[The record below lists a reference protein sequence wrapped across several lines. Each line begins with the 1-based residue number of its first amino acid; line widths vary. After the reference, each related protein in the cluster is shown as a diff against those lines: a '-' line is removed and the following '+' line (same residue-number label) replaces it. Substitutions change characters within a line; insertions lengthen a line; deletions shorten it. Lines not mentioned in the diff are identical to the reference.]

1 MHRLMAGVTILEHEL
16 SELRLLVE
24 RQTGILLDCPNSAL
38 AAHVAEYLESHELE
52 SPAALV
58 DRLRASDQDP
68 HALPTF
74 LDGVL
79 NVNTG
84 FFRHPGAMNALAR
97 QVIPQLYARKS
108 EDGFCTL
115 RIWSAGCSTG
125 EEAYSIAMA
134 LCEALPGGNGNSNG
148 ASNGNGRDKSV
159 ASRNGGVAENGVA
172 ACAGQSMKDWSIH
185 IVGSDL
191 LPSAIEV
198 AERGLYPQSAL
209 TGLPPAAIR
218 ACFSKIGSPSGG
230 QNSSQEGSQNSSS
243 TGSTSNGAASSGLV
257 SNGSARNGSA
267 QGSTNG
273 AANGTNGST
282 NVAHLLVKPRLR
294 SLVTFNTM
302 NLTKPVYIG
311 RFDCIFCMEVLP
323 HLSRAQRI
331 ALLERL
337 HLYLEPG
344 GYLFLRQ
351 TEKLCAPNLNFR
363 SETFDG
369 YTFHR
374 KPLAA
379 SATSGRYPLVVRIVY
394 FIYNR
399 QMKTVTATDAKQRL
413 AALLDAAQ
421 REPVLIRRQNR
432 DVAVIMS
439 AEEYERIRGMN
450 NAELKRTMDRI
461 GAQAAARGMTEEI
474 LADILK
480 D

>member
-1 MHRLMAGVTILEHEL
+1 MAGVTILEHEL

-38 AAHVAEYLESHELE
+38 AAHVAEYLESEELE
-52 SPAALV
+52 SPAALL
-58 DRLRASDQDP
+58 DRLRASDRDP
-68 HALPTF
+68 SVLPTF

-108 EDGFCTL
+108 NDGPGTL
-115 RIWSAGCSTG
+115 RIWSAGCGTG

-134 LCEALPGGNGNSNG
+134 LCEAPAGASGNGTNANG
-148 ASNGNGRDKSV
+148 AGNGSNAASNNGNVSKDARKKS
-159 ASRNGGVAENGVA
+159 SRNGGIAENSGA
-172 ACAGQSMKDWSIH
+172 ASAGQGIGSGIKDWSIH

-218 ACFSKIGSPSGG
+218 ACFSKIGSPNGG
-230 QNSSQEGSQNSSS
+230 
-243 TGSTSNGAASSGLV
+243 SNGAADASH
-257 SNGSARNGSA
+257 
-267 QGSTNG
+267 TG
-273 AANGTNGST
+273 ATNGSGYASPNGT
-282 NVAHLLVKPRLR
+282 SSNGPNNGSNKGAHLLVKPRLR
-294 SLVTFNTM
+294 SLVTFTTM

-311 RFDCIFCMEVLP
+311 RFDCIFCMDVLP
-323 HLSRAQRI
+323 HLSRVQRT
-331 ALLERL
+331 ALMERL

-344 GYLFLRQ
+344 GYLFLSQ
-351 TEKLCAPNLNFR
+351 TEKLQAPNLNFR

-379 SATSGRYPLVVRIVY
+379 SAAYGR
-394 FIYNR
+394 
-399 QMKTVTATDAKQRL
+399 
-413 AALLDAAQ
+413 
-421 REPVLIRRQNR
+421 
-432 DVAVIMS
+432 
-439 AEEYERIRGMN
+439 
-450 NAELKRTMDRI
+450 
-461 GAQAAARGMTEEI
+461 
-474 LADILK
+474 
-480 D
+480 